1 MFASSFGN
9 QTMNGSMSYISGD
22 NSAQMHSLF
31 SKFMQIVQIQEQAI
45 NRLKDQGK
53 VQEQEEMESCF
64 YTVNVLSSKLQ
75 QLQFYDLDIQLTV
88 KVFTNTDQ

>member
-1 MFASSFGN
+1 
-9 QTMNGSMSYISGD
+9 
-22 NSAQMHSLF
+22 
-31 SKFMQIVQIQEQAI
+31 
-45 NRLKDQGK
+45 
-53 VQEQEEMESCF
+53 MESCF